1 MRSGYENGYEVITLS
16 ERALLATPVSLPNR
30 PSPTESG

>member
-16 ERALLATPVSLPNR
+16 ERALLATPVSSPNR
-30 PSPTESG
+30 PSPTASG